1 MKLIV
6 KITVEI
12 LCFESHLIAS
22 LHASPEKL
30 RKNANFGREAFLVFP
45 MKMLSFIMEIFQT
58 RYLLRI
64 IQSVFIYIERFRN
77 F

>member
-12 LCFESHLIAS
+12 LCLSHILIAS

-30 RKNANFGREAFLVFP
+30 RKNANFGREA
-45 MKMLSFIMEIFQT
+45 S
-58 RYLLRI
+58 
-64 IQSVFIYIERFRN
+64 
-77 F
+77 